1 MRSVKIERKTSE
13 TNVSIE
19 LNLDGK
25 GEYNLATGIGFFD
38 HVLTAFAKHGQ
49 FDLKVKATGDLE
61 IEAHHT
67 IEDVGIVFGNA
78 FKQALGDKRGIE
90 RFGFCELPMDDAL
103 CKSVIDLSGRSYLVF
118 KGDFKREKVGEMPTE
133 LVRHFFEAFGQAA
146 EANVHVEIIYGSN
159 EHHKI
164 EGLFKA
170 FGRAMKQACTLNPA
184 LVKTIPSTKGLL

>member
-1 MRSVKIERKTSE
+1 MRIAEIERKTSE

-19 LNLDGK
+19 LNLDRQ
-25 GEYNLATGIGFFD
+25 GEYSISTGVGFFD

-49 FDLKVKATGDLE
+49 FDLKIKATGDLE

-67 IEDVGIVFGNA
+67 IEDVGIVLGNA
-78 FKQALGDKRGIE
+78 FKQALGDKKGIE

-103 CKSVIDLSGRSYLVF
+103 CKSVVDLSGRSYLVF

-133 LVRHFFEAFGQAA
+133 MVRHFFEAFCQAA
-146 EANVHVEIIYGSN
+146 EANVHVEILYGYN

-170 FGRAMKQACTLNPA
+170 FGKAMKQACTVNPA
-184 LVKTIPSTKGLL
+184 LVGTIPSTKGLL